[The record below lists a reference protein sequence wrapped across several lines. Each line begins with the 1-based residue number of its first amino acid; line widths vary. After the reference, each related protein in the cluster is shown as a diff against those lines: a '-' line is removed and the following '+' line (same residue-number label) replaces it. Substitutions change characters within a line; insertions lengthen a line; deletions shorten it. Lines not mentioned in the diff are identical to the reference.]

1 MKLLIKP
8 SVFDATPFVKLVLIL
23 QNVKLVSLK
32 ASEIS
37 PIRATVIAMPTTLY
51 KQPIS
56 FASSAT
62 PNVFLAKIHPLPV
75 LYVHP

>member
-8 SVFDATPFVKLVLIL
+8 SVFDATLFVKLVLIL

-37 PIRATVIAMPTTLY
+37 QIRATVIAMPTTLY
-51 KQPIS
+51 MQPIL
-56 FASSAT
+56 FASSVT

-75 LYVHP
+75 LYVLP